1 MSASLQF
8 PSTPAP
14 TYHSQRN
21 GSRSYTHKPANSS
34 PLAGASSSPGF
45 GPNSSSPI
53 AAVQARRRSQY
64 KAHGPPPPRSVSG
77 SNFPLASLSL
87 SSSGSR
93 AAFTAGPDAGDESDS
108 QKAFLRTRLKLRCIE
123 RASKARARAV
133 QRKRVYMSSSDDMD
147 MDMAMGG
154 EEDSDGDD
162 EEFDELFS
170 RIMKNTT
177 RKMHHAFMYSYDRE
191 VGSDPVPD
199 VDEWENELAGRSES
213 ATVPSTSTYVN
224 ANSTPREAELEPEE
238 LEELE
243 DDAELRAYLADQA
256 AFADFADIPA
266 EELFAWGEGEDDDEF
281 NSASSSALA
290 YNSVPS
296 ESASGADAEMDTS

>member
-147 MDMAMGG
+147 MEIGGG
-154 EEDSDGDD
+154 EEDGDSEGDD

-224 ANSTPREAELEPEE
+224 ANSAPRKADAEVE
-238 LEELE
+238 LELE

-266 EELFAWGEGEDDDEF
+266 EELFGWGEGDDDDF